1 MTINKPDA
9 QTLVKDLLESYPQ
22 VATVFL
28 RHGMSCVGCD
38 MSKFETL
45 ADAASTYGLSL
56 PEFLQERTAVM
67 FASSN

>member
-1 MTINKPDA
+1 MKSRLDANTI
-9 QTLVKDLLESYPQ
+9 VKDLLESNPYLS
-22 VATVFL
+22 TVFI

-56 PEFLQERTAVM
+56 SDFLYELIEAMADAR
-67 FASSN
+67 N